1 MTAREIS
8 KPAAALR
15 FRGAGEGPV
24 RLQTSPDAE
33 DVSEMLRDRT
43 SHVRHLNKGTIWIYH
58 HMAPNM
64 APWEKP
70 GIQTVP

>member
-24 RLQTSPDAE
+24 RLQTSLDAE

-43 SHVRHLNKGTIWIYH
+43 SHVRHLKGTIWQ